1 MTCEGIKWTQS
12 RMLRALL
19 RQGRWM
25 KEGELAGYIR
35 MKLADPEFEQGL
47 GQLANLGL
55 VAVSPLGHG
64 RSRKVELTVEGF
76 NEATRLKEAKNKQ
89 TAEEILSEAERQAET
104 Q

>member
-19 RQGRWM
+19 RQNRWM

-35 MKLADPEFEQGL
+35 VKLADPVFEQDL
-47 GQLANLGL
+47 RQLADLGL
-55 VAVSPLGHG
+55 VAISPLGHG

-76 NEATRLKEAKNKQ
+76 NEAKRLKAEKNRQ
-89 TAEEILSEAERQAET
+89 TAAEILSAEGGVR
-104 Q
+104 